1 MKDVTSGGK
10 CGKDTEMSE
19 NLSSSILKPVF
30 MPDHFLNQAS
40 PDLGRGSSCDEKRGS
55 GILHLVS
62 IYTIHLP
69 PLLSGIYKELH
80 KDCLFSW
87 FPFDFISAGIS
98 FDLTYSIEMIYFS
111 MVLFRIITSVGK
123 V

>member
-1 MKDVTSGGK
+1 
-10 CGKDTEMSE
+10 MS
-19 NLSSSILKPVF
+19 
-30 MPDHFLNQAS
+30 DHFLKRAS
-40 PDLGRGSSCDEKRGS
+40 PDLGRGSSCDEKKGN

-62 IYTIHLP
+62 IYTVHLH

-98 FDLTYSIEMIYFS
+98 FDFTYSIEIIYFS
-111 MVLFRIITSVGK
+111 MVLFRIITCVGE